1 MTQAAQDVS
10 QELDDQLKA
19 RGLPTAAFIDNR
31 SDKSTGAAPVI
42 AVRRGERGYYPI
54 FTQQTAQELNAA
66 HGVSEAQA
74 QAMHIGS
81 MGAGMYRG
89 PTRGSGRRR
98 CWPAQERSAD
108 YGPRGRHT
116 KAAESACSAGATGLQ
131 PRAGRARLRVTM
143 PRFVGET

>member
-10 QELDDQLKA
+10 RELDDQLKA
-19 RGLPTAAFIDNR
+19 RGLPTSAFIDNR

-42 AVRRGERGYYPI
+42 AVRRGERGYYQI

-81 MGAGMYRG
+81 MRGWDLPGA
-89 PTRGSGRRR
+89 
-98 CWPAQERSAD
+98 D
-108 YGPRGRHT
+108 PRKWET
-116 KAAESACSAGATGLQ
+116 TVLA
-131 PRAGRARLRVTM
+131 RARTQR
-143 PRFVGET
+143 